1 MPSSTSNFKMTH
13 SEMAGSAFRATAS
26 DRPGVAQ
33 PVPERDI
40 PAQPWGRIFAGMLVL
55 FAALLGAWE
64 WHWRDFGAKPG
75 SVNSFGL
82 WATQRRRIDE
92 GEGDA
97 TVLIGASRILFDVQL
112 PQWETL
118 AGKRPIQLAM
128 QGTTP
133 LGFME
138 DLAADPKFTGRL
150 VIGVAPDVFFNGRAY
165 RGAALGYFRK
175 ETPAQRVG
183 QWLSLHFVEPYFA
196 FDDPDFA
203 LATVLTRQP
212 WPARPGKRWR
222 TDVRKL
228 MVTQADRNT
237 HIWDKVEN
245 DPDYR
250 EVARNIWRENFQ
262 PDVDAPPLAVQ
273 QKKWQ
278 EQIDRATRAAA
289 TLRAR
294 GVKMLFVRA
303 PSSGPYLEF
312 ENRTMPRAQT
322 WDRLLA
328 QTGVPGINFEDYP
341 QMQNYTLPE
350 WSHLTAEDAKRF
362 TVDLYRIIDQ
372 DFWPSQK
379 P

>member
-1 MPSSTSNFKMTH
+1 MPSSISNSDRSK
-13 SEMAGSAFRATAS
+13 SELAGSAFRATAS

-40 PAQPWGRIFAGMLVL
+40 PAQPWGRAFIGMLVL

-82 WATQRRRIDE
+82 WAAQRRRIDA
-92 GEGDA
+92 GEGNA

-112 PQWETL
+112 PQWESL
-118 AGKRPIQLAM
+118 AGQRPIQLAL
-128 QGTTP
+128 QGTSP
-133 LGFME
+133 LSFME
-138 DLAADPKFTGRL
+138 DLAADPHFTGRL
-150 VIGVAPDVFFNGRAY
+150 VIGVAPDVFFPGRAY
-165 RGAALGYFRK
+165 RGAALGFFRK

-183 QWLSLHFVEPYFA
+183 QWLSLHFIETYFA

-203 LATVLTRQP
+203 LAAVLARLP
-212 WPARPGKRWR
+212 WPERPGKRWR

-228 MVTQADRNT
+228 AVTRADRNT

-245 DPDYR
+245 DADYR
-250 EVARNIWRENFQ
+250 EITRNIWRENFVI
-262 PDVDAPPLAVQ
+262 DEDAPPLAVQ
-273 QKKWQ
+273 HKRWQ

-289 TLRAR
+289 ILRDR

-312 ENRTMPRAQT
+312 ENRTYPRDQT
-322 WDRLLA
+322 WDRLLL
-328 QTGVPGINFEDYP
+328 QSGVPGIHFEDYP
-341 QMQNYTLPE
+341 QMQHYTLPE
-350 WSHLTAEDAKRF
+350 WSHLTADDAERF
-362 TVDLYRIIDQ
+362 TADLYRVIEQ
-372 DFWPSQK
+372 DFWPRQK